1 MFEIMAAEKDAAVS
15 AGEDSKR
22 WKDMDDE
29 ERASAQEQEQ
39 NMAFGQVSG
48 LVAQMVEF
56 RQVGTEQGKSFFSPR
71 CTRCR

>member
-1 MFEIMAAEKDAAVS
+1 MFEILAAEQDSAVS
-15 AGEDSKR
+15 GGEDGKR